1 MSRFDDPEG
10 ELADVVAQAAAA
22 GPLTRDRARRF
33 LELVLDGEQAHRPWA
48 QDELGAIQWE
58 GAAARFK
65 RHWKPTPKHVPV
77 GQIEVLV
84 QTVVGV
90 ERDGGYQ
97 QLPMSEL
104 TLMEF
109 RGIVGRR
116 KNERDRLTNNLVALR
131 RVEKFVA
138 KHGRKLGLDA
148 TLADVLAAQ
157 QVSLLDVMAGAA

>member
-1 MSRFDDPEG
+1 MSRFDDPDG
-10 ELADVVAQAAAA
+10 ELADVVAKAAEA

-65 RHWKPTPKHVPV
+65 RYWKPTPKPVPV

-104 TLMEF
+104 TLNEF
-109 RGIVGRR
+109 RGIVGKR
-116 KNERDRLTNNLVALR
+116 KGERDRLTNNLVALR
-131 RVEKFVA
+131 RVEFVA

-157 QVSLLDVMAGAA
+157 QVTLLDVMAGAA